1 MEKGRSRAL
10 TRGRTVCNGT
20 PRMGYVGGA
29 RLEAKYRMRRGS
41 VPQTYVQLKK
51 KIGNVMT
58 NK

>member
-1 MEKGRSRAL
+1 
-10 TRGRTVCNGT
+10 
-20 PRMGYVGGA
+20 MGYVGGA

>member
-1 MEKGRSRAL
+1 MGL
-10 TRGRTVCNGT
+10 RGWDTWEE
-20 PRMGYVGGA
+20 A